1 MIKIKIRKFKL
12 YDNRDGG
19 YFVFAP
25 CIYSMSRKEGFSI
38 GMELFYKRFFYLDV
52 RFNDD

>member
-1 MIKIKIRKFKL
+1 MKIKQFRL

-25 CIYSMSRKEGFSI
+25 CIYSLSRKKLSI
-38 GMELFYKRFFYLDV
+38 GLELLGRRFFYLDV
-52 RFNDD
+52 RFK